1 LTESRIKQ
9 YDMGGWSVEW
19 WRAVTEA
26 ERIQYCNCFK

>member
-9 YDMGGWSVEW
+9 HMGCWSVEW

-26 ERIQYCNCFK
+26 ERIQ